1 MAQNIKQKIAKNL
14 KNFRESLS
22 LSQDDFAEKIGLSKD
37 TIGKIEKSKSSL
49 TLNVLSKI
57 VSTFNVKPAYFYPFE
72 NAQFSDSKTEKI
84 EAISENLKNF
94 DDNELILINEMINSL
109 KKYNERKNA

>member
-1 MAQNIKQKIAKNL
+1 MKEILRKKIGNKVKEYRNHIEL
-14 KNFRESLS
+14 T
-22 LSQDDFAEKIGLSKD
+22 QDSFAEKLGLTKE
-37 TIGKIEKSKSSL
+37 TISKIERGITSL
-49 TLNVLSKI
+49 TDDVLSNI
-57 VSTFNVKPAYFYPFE
+57 ISTFNVKAAYFYTFE